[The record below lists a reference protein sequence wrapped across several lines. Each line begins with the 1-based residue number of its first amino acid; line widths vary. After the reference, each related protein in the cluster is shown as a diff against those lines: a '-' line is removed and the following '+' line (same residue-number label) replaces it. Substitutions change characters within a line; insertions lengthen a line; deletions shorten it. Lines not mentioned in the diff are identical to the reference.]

1 MKKPSIPRDDEARLR
16 ALRSLDVLDTPPEER
31 FDRLTRM
38 AKRLFD
44 VPIALISLVDE
55 DRQWF
60 KSCIGLSIKESPRD
74 MSFCGHAILGND
86 IFVVSDATQDERFA
100 DNPQVINDPN
110 IRFYAGC
117 PLRFTDGSKLGT
129 LCIIDRKP
137 RNFSDE
143 DLESLKDLASMVE
156 RELAAIQLATSD
168 DLTSILNRRGFMMLG
183 QHSIKLCLRQRI
195 QASLAYIDLDKLKP
209 INDTFGHA
217 EGDRVLSTFANQ
229 VGNLCRESDVF
240 ARIGGD
246 KFAILLMNTS
256 KTDADDIIVRI
267 EKSLNQFNQKETSG
281 LKVSFSYG
289 IVEFSPDLH
298 HSLEAL
304 ITNGDQL
311 MYENKKKKTQK
322 P

>member
-143 DLESLKDLASMVE
+143 DLESLKDHASMVE